1 MKFNIGNEF
10 KRDIKKILKVIQTLI
25 FKMVLVDMSSYVLY
39 GGTVIMIEFYYYVVC
54 IKNID

>member
-54 IKNID
+54 IKNLD